1 MKNKGK
7 RMKKLSAVAMVV
19 LLGNVGY
26 AGGEF
31 SPVTSY
37 EIEDTIIAEEA
48 YIEDYVEPVY
58 IEPMVEE
65 PVYIEPKPVYIEPK
79 PVVLEPKPIPVVVVP
94 KPVVAP
100 KKIVA
105 NGFYAGLG
113 ITGVRYEN
121 NCRCPSGTKIE
132 NKDKTYG
139 GVARVGY
146 DFNQYIGVEA
156 RASKTNWDSD
166 GSKVEH
172 IGIFVK
178 PMMPVSS
185 RSNVYGLI
193 GVAKTKVTGSL
204 STVNSEALALGT
216 GIEIDLS
223 KDIPREGRY
232 ARPFDGHGDQETGL
246 GLFVDYERMV
256 VKSDAPDIDAVSA
269 GITYDF

>member
-7 RMKKLSAVAMVV
+7 IMKKLSAVAIIV

-31 SPVTSY
+31 SPVTAY
-37 EIEDTIIAEEA
+37 EIEDEIIAEEA

-58 IEPMVEE
+58 IAPVVEE
-65 PVYIEPKPVYIEPK
+65 PVYIEPKPVVVEPQ
-79 PVVLEPKPIPVVVVP
+79 PVPIPVVVPKP

-121 NCRCPSGTKIE
+121 NCKCPSGIKIK

-139 GVARVGY
+139 VVGRVGY

-156 RASKTNWDSD
+156 RASKTSWDSD

-172 IGIFVK
+172 MGLFVK
-178 PMMPVSS
+178 PMMPITN
-185 RSNVYGLI
+185 RSNVYGLV
-193 GVAKTKVTGSL
+193 GVAKTKVKGSL
-204 STVNSEALALGT
+204 TTVNSESLALGA
-216 GIEIDLS
+216 GIEVDLS
-223 KDIPREGRY
+223 KDTPREGRY

-246 GLFVDYERMV
+246 GMFVDYERMV
-256 VKSDAPDIDAVSA
+256 AKSNAPDIDAVSA